1 MELSI
6 LYHLKYKKEIGR
18 VQSQRMVKFAW
29 NLWLLYV
36 VVVFLITCEGAYVPG
51 QPGAQWTEQQ
61 AKITMEKILR
71 LMYNPRKAISD
82 IYKGI
87 ELTQYDD
94 LAAQVGAYKGIQ
106 RNFENIWPDMPKF
119 IRLAFHDCV
128 REKDGVT
135 GCNG

>member
-1 MELSI
+1 
-6 LYHLKYKKEIGR
+6 
-18 VQSQRMVKFAW
+18 MVKFAW

-82 IYKGI
+82 IYNGKT
-87 ELTQYDD
+87 LRQYDD
-94 LAAQVGAYKGIQ
+94 LAAQARAYKGIQ
-106 RNFENIWPDMPKF
+106 RNFENNLKKQNFFKIQKKHMCLMCIASTFYAILLHKTPKLEYKILGYF
-119 IRLAFHDCV
+119 RCYIQS
-128 REKDGVT
+128 
-135 GCNG
+135 